1 MVRAGGSGEGLGRV
15 RSGFDLVPI
24 WWDLGW
30 IWVGSGLDLGWI
42 WVGSGLDLGWIWW
55 ISAPVDGVIL
65 ISHQRG
71 AAVAVQVCEVLL
83 D

>member
-15 RSGFDLVPI
+15 RSGFDLVP
-24 WWDLGW
+24 

-65 ISHQRG
+65 ISDQRG